1 MQQRLDHTS
10 FDALSTTP
18 TMAFL
23 HADADDADDG
33 DYDNDQLDGDDHDND
48 NLNDIQDADIY

>member
-23 HADADDADDG
+23 HADADDG